1 MGKRSLFVGR
11 KVVNAVVFGCIN
23 TSMVYGCICINL
35 YLSAFPH
42 LNEKVFFIFYL
53 FLRDNLR
60 NLSSKNEDT
69 EEVFL

>member
-11 KVVNAVVFGCIN
+11 KVVNAVVFGYTN
-23 TSMVYGCICINL
+23 ASMVYGCICINL
-35 YLSAFPH
+35 YLSTFPH
-42 LNEKVFFIFYL
+42 LINEMSNFIF
-53 FLRDNLR
+53 LRENLR